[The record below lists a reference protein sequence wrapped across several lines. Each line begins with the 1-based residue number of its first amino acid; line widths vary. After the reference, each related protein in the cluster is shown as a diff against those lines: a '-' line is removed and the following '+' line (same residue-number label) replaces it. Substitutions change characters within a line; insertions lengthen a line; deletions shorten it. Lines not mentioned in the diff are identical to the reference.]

1 MALFSYRYR
10 PEIDAGNDPAWP
22 PVARLAD
29 DHDRF
34 VASPVHDLQQQLW
47 LLADG
52 SEEPEITPWP
62 GWARL
67 TVVVGGSLAL
77 WAPVIWGIRLI
88 LYR

>member
-10 PEIDAGNDPAWP
+10 PEIDAGSAPAGP
-22 PVARLAD
+22 PAARLAD

-47 LLADG
+47 MLTDVADA
-52 SEEPEITPWP
+52 PVITPWP
-62 GWARL
+62 GWVRL
-67 TVVVGGSLAL
+67 LVIVGGSLAL